1 MSDLSKYTLASKEIL
16 GRPYRYYELMR
27 RESPVHFDAGL
38 QAYIVTR
45 WADVQE
51 AARMTDVLS
60 NELGFDKV
68 VRPPWQDEID
78 EMMWKEGYGPHIIS
92 NTLQVDPPKHARR
105 RQLLNDSFSAGTVA
119 AMEPRIYGVAMDAL
133 EVFLERGEADLTREY
148 ALPIPIMTICD
159 LLNFPRDRIEEMSR
173 WADSAV
179 AQISL
184 GITREEAFVHARN
197 VMALQQFVME
207 AVEER
212 RSRPGDDLI
221 SQLVHARIDD
231 EEHPALTPEE
241 LMPMCLIVVAGGVD
255 TTRNGI
261 AWGCF
266 NLAKDPELFAQLKYA
281 EDRDRLLKHFVE
293 ETLRQQTVVPQL
305 PRFAKEECTV
315 GGVTIPKGASVFL
328 SWGSANRDETRFPE
342 PEKLDIFRKNAG
354 THAAFGAGI
363 HRCIGNML
371 ARMEMKCAFKAL
383 LDNLESLELGGDP
396 DDIDMDAS
404 LVLRGPA
411 QLPARFGR

>member
-1 MSDLSKYTLASKEIL
+1 MHDLSKLTLVNKGTLDHPYPYYDTLRKEA
-16 GRPYRYYELMR
+16 
-27 RESPVHFDAGL
+27 PVYFDEGL

-45 WADVQE
+45 YADVQE
-51 AARMTDVLS
+51 AARNTEVLS

-68 VRPPWQDEID
+68 MRSPWQDEID
-78 EMMWKEGYGPHIIS
+78 QMMWEEGYGPHIIT

-105 RQLLNDSFSAGTVA
+105 RKLLNNSFNAQAVT
-119 AMEPRIYGVAMDAL
+119 AMEPNIYQVTMDAL
-133 EVFLERGEADLTREY
+133 SSFLDRSEGDLMREY

-184 GITREEAFVHARN
+184 SGTREEAFEHARN
-197 VMALQQFVME
+197 VMALQRFVME

-212 RSRPGDDLI
+212 RENPTDDLI

-231 EEHPALTPEE
+231 DENPTLTPEE

-261 AWGCF
+261 AWGCY
-266 NLAKDPELFAQLKYA
+266 NLAKDPELFDMLKQSEEQDQLLRK
-281 EDRDRLLKHFVE
+281 FVE
-293 ETLRQQTVVPQL
+293 ETLRQQTIVPQL
-305 PRFAKEECTV
+305 PRFAKQDCKI
-315 GGVTIPKGASVFL
+315 GGVTIPAGSSVFL
-328 SWGSANRDETRFPE
+328 AWASANYDEERFPE

-383 LDNLESLELGGDP
+383 LQNLNSLELTIDP
-396 DDIDMDAS
+396 DAIEMDS
-404 LVLRGPA
+404 SVVLRGPA
-411 QLPARFGR
+411 ELPARFTR